1 MRICGAPHIRSRAI
15 CLSSGAVAA
24 NKRHRAYGFRSA
36 TIAYPWHPLFGQT
49 VQVSR
54 YRRGKALSFVYT
66 QERPDLS
73 RELPDWMLDQA
84 YCAGMSLGS
93 PQVSIEGLAELV
105 AVLAS
110 WTTNRRHGARSGPS
124 QKEIGHAKTPPSLP
138 GPARSGAGAP
148 QSTAAR
154 GPDPEGDCRSPRRA
168 SPRRC
173 SGRTSNT
180 PGRLP

>member
-1 MRICGAPHIRSRAI
+1 MTLSAVICFA
-15 CLSSGAVAA
+15 SGAVAA
-24 NKRHRAYGFRSA
+24 NKRHKAYGFRSA

-66 QERPDLS
+66 QQRPDLS
-73 RELPDWMLDQA
+73 RELPDWMLDRA

-93 PQVSIEGLAELV
+93 PQVSVEGLAELA

-110 WTTNRRHGARSGPS
+110 WTTNRRHGARSRPL
-124 QKEIGHAKTPPSLP
+124 QKEIGHAKIPPPLP
-138 GPARSGAGAP
+138 GTAHSGAGAP
-148 QSTAAR
+148 QSTAAS
-154 GPDPEGDCRSPRRA
+154 GPDHEGNRRSPRRA
-168 SPRRC
+168 AARRR
-173 SGRTSNT
+173 SGRTPDT